1 MKAADWGELVV
12 LAALWGGSFLFMRIA
27 VPEFGA
33 IPTMALRVGIG
44 AVLLWPLMALRH
56 GHTPLLAQSF
66 QLLLC
71 GLLNSALPFVLFG
84 FAMHTLTAGYSALIN
99 ATAPLWGA
107 VVAAVWLKDQPSGRQ
122 MLGLGIAFMGVLG
135 LVASRGGLGSQGD
148 QAAIALALLAT
159 LSYGVAG
166 SFNKRY
172 LQSTP
177 PLVVAA
183 GSQIGAALLLAGPA
197 LVAWPQQDASLRA
210 WLSVLALGVLCTG
223 VAYIL
228 FFRLMARLGPARAM
242 SVTFL
247 VPIFGVLWGFLLL
260 DEALTAPMLLAGAV
274 VVLGTA
280 WASAAPLVRRPPGPA
295 DRP

>member
-1 MKAADWGELVV
+1 MKAADWVELVV

-44 AVLLWPLMALRH
+44 ALLLWPLMALRH
-56 GHTPLLAQSF
+56 GHEPLRAQPV

-84 FAMHTLTAGYSALIN
+84 FALHTLTAGYSALIN

-107 VVAAVWLKDQPSGRQ
+107 VVAALWLKDQPSGRQ

-135 LVASRGGLGSQGD
+135 LVASRGALGAQGD
-148 QAAIALALLAT
+148 GAAIALALVAT
-159 LSYGVAG
+159 LSYGIAG

-172 LQSTP
+172 LQTTP

-183 GSQIGAALLLAGPA
+183 GSQIGAAFLLAVPA
-197 LVAWPQQDASLRA
+197 MLTWPQHAASSRA
-210 WLSVLALGVLCTG
+210 WFSVVALGLLCSG

-280 WASAAPLVRRPPGPA
+280 WASAAPLKRRPAPA
-295 DRP
+295 DPP